1 MYIWK
6 LTLSRVKT
14 FKNGALSY
22 FSDNISLARFQCVLV
37 PLSPKTHWL
46 IFLGPRMKK
55 YPESSHR
62 RRLLKLTA
70 GPEGIKTEFESYLI
84 GRCQSLIVPNGTI
97 FWEAVAKGLTPGF
110 HRSVVHTVYS
120 YTNFCVNSW
129 YFLFVSVSVLF
140 FLSSVYVWI

>member
-70 GPEGIKTEFESYLI
+70 EPEGIKTEFESYLI
-84 GRCQSLIVPNGTI
+84 GRCQSLEKKKKR
-97 FWEAVAKGLTPGF
+97 EAVAKGLTPGF

-120 YTNFCVNSW
+120 YTNFCVNIW